1 MVVTTTII
9 IYYYDIMV
17 SNLVGSFNPSEK
29 YESQLEY
36 FYSQHM
42 EKSNSCSKPPTS
54 NTDTTVVD
62 ISHYYSYPSAAQVTN
77 SDFNGP
83 SCGSPTASVTDSVG
97 ALLRGSRRS
106 RSTWDFF
113 VLVKPEM
120 NGLMIDFI

>member
-83 SCGSPTASVTDSVG
+83 SCGSPTASVG